1 MKLSEAIS
9 LRDDLRQK
17 IEQLQAG
24 ILAKMQAD
32 GNHVKPGDYEKLG
45 RELDTCLKQLRTVS
59 VQISVTSSHTSY
71 NSKTLP
77 QLLAEKEV
85 LELRLRLLNEMHS
98 VLPLELVSRRI
109 DTVQELLREQDNN
122 IQSLLHITE
131 LEK

>member
-9 LRDDLRQK
+9 LRDDLKQK

-24 ILAKMQAD
+24 ILAKMKAE
-32 GNHVKPGDYEKLG
+32 GNRGGTDYEKMG
-45 RELDTCLKQLRTVS
+45 HELDTCLKQLRTVS

-85 LELRLRLLNEMHS
+85 LELRLRLLSEMHS
-98 VLPLELVSRRI
+98 VAPIELVSRRI